1 MQFGGIIYLQDPSQ
15 PRELPQDISRQKDAM
30 TPMKLSDPEIAPRV
44 ILAVV
49 DEDGLMA
56 KNRDQLKDLD
66 TTTWGVQTRQFTN
79 TNDSAWSIIDSILGI
94 SPIKL
99 CDIQDELD
107 KICDSLPKHFP
118 KPTDRFGFLF

>member
-1 MQFGGIIYLQDPSQ
+1 
-15 PRELPQDISRQKDAM
+15 M
-30 TPMKLSDPEIAPRV
+30 TPMKLSDPEMAPRV
-44 ILAVV
+44 ILATV
-49 DEDGLMA
+49 DGNGSIA
-56 KNRDQLKDLD
+56 NQPID
-66 TTTWGVQTRQFTN
+66 TNWRNVQTRQFTN

-107 KICDSLPKHFP
+107 KICDLLPKHFP